1 MCEIRVLTTDEVD
14 NKYFYLKG
22 SKAATLTY
30 NAIYRGDKIVAID
43 HFSPSAL
50 YDALEEVRDYLSTQ
64 YEGSAVKVIQFTDFE
79 TEQNKA
85 YCAVRITPKNKN
97 LI

>member
-22 SKAATLTY
+22 SKAAALTY
-30 NAIYRGDKIVAID
+30 NALYRGDKIVSID
-43 HFSPSAL
+43 QFSPSAL
-50 YDALEEVRDYLSTQ
+50 NDALEEVKDYLSAQ
-64 YEGSAVKVIQFTDFE
+64 YEGSAIKVIQFTDFE
-79 TEQNKA
+79 TNENKA
-85 YCAVRITPKNKN
+85 YCAVRITPKNKS